1 MAEKQ
6 PDYLSYLLRLW
17 RDDPQ
22 ASWRGS
28 LVNPRTGEQRHFATV
43 GQLFDQI
50 TEQTSDKETIM
61 DEVIIILENFPRVER
76 NEQQVVATI
85 DHEARLEMMRNGVLK
100 YRAAQERAQAARITE
115 VNVPGRVPRG
125 FTLAFKDASQAKTVM
140 QSLTSVDSFTLKIE
154 EQRGGRLAIVINH
167 EEQ

>member
-1 MAEKQ
+1 
-6 PDYLSYLLRLW
+6 
-17 RDDPQ
+17 
-22 ASWRGS
+22 
-28 LVNPRTGEQRHFATV
+28 
-43 GQLFDQI
+43 
-50 TEQTSDKETIM
+50 M

-125 FTLAFKDASQAKTVM
+125 FTLAFKDAGQAKTVM

>member
-76 NEQQVVATI
+76 NGQQVVATI